1 MSRKDVLGRV
11 ERVVVKIGTTSIMQ
25 GRKTISID
33 FMDSVAEQV
42 RALRDEGKEVL
53 IVTSGAIGVGLRA
66 MKVQANPSDMPIRQ
80 AAASVGQSILMQR
93 WADSF
98 QRQGMIV
105 GQILLTFDTY
115 SDRESA
121 INLNNTIDSLLG
133 NGVIP
138 IFNENDAVCITEIK
152 FGDNDTLSAIIASR
166 TDADLLVILS
176 DVKGLYDSDPTRNPD
191 AKLVPE
197 VHDIDSVRG
206 MAGDSSTGLG
216 TGGMRTKLSAAAIC
230 RDAGCSMI
238 IASSRENDIIYR
250 AVTGDDVGT
259 IFVSDTEISKKRRW
273 IKAAHPSGRI
283 VIDEGAEGAVLDHKS
298 LLPVGIRAVEG
309 TFDKGEVVDIVGG
322 SGRIAK
328 GIAGYGSKEL
338 SLIAGK
344 HTGELEDAL
353 GRKDRKEAILSENI
367 VVMRSQRG
375 QISQRARAAD
385 RCEVH
390 LHSAS
395 RSEVPQDG
403 IGYLWSHAVVLMIP

>member
-1 MSRKDVLGRV
+1 MSRKDTLGKV
-11 ERVVVKIGTTSIMQ
+11 ERVVIKIGTTSLMQ

-42 RALRDEGKEVL
+42 KALKDEGKEVL

-66 MKVQANPSDMPIRQ
+66 MKVQANPNDIPIRQ

-98 QRQGMIV
+98 QRQGMVV
-105 GQILLTFDTY
+105 GQILMSLDTY

-121 INLNNTIDSLLG
+121 INLNNTIDSLLE

-176 DVKGLYDSDPTRNPD
+176 DVKGLYDSDPTKNPD

-197 VHDIDSVRG
+197 VHNVDASVRG

-216 TGGMRTKLSAAAIC
+216 TGGMRTKLDAAVIC

-238 IASSRENDIIYR
+238 IASSKEPEIIYR
-250 AVTGDDVGT
+250 SVTGDDVGT

-273 IKAAHPSGRI
+273 IKAAHASGKI
-283 VIDEGAEGAVLDHKS
+283 VIDEGAEQAVLVHKW
-298 LLPVGIRAVEG
+298 LLPVGINAVDG
-309 TFDKGEVVDIVGG
+309 AFDKGEVVDIICNG
-322 SGRIAK
+322 S
-328 GIAGYGSKEL
+328 
-338 SLIAGK
+338 
-344 HTGELEDAL
+344 
-353 GRKDRKEAILSENI
+353 
-367 VVMRSQRG
+367 
-375 QISQRARAAD
+375 
-385 RCEVH
+385 
-390 LHSAS
+390 
-395 RSEVPQDG
+395 
-403 IGYLWSHAVVLMIP
+403 